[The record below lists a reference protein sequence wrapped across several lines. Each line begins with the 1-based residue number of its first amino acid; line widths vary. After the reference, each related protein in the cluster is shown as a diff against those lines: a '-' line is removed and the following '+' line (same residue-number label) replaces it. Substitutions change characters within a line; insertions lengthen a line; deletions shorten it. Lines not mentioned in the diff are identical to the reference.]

1 MKHTKATVDKLY
13 LDSRQRKIIQWLSPS
28 DPSTNYNKA
37 LQQRQEGTGLW
48 FLKGDAFAAW
58 KSQRHSFMWLYGIP
72 GCGKTILSTS
82 IIEHLRSFPDL
93 TLLYFYFDFNDVK
106 KQSLEGV
113 VKALISQLYYT
124 CRDAQKPLDA
134 LYSSSNEGSNQP
146 SCESL
151 CKVFLQMIEQA
162 KDVSIVLDA
171 LDECSTR
178 KGRPTEGLLSW
189 IRDLLNS
196 ERISVHLLVTSRPEQ
211 DIQSGLN
218 DLVNEESKIDIQSN
232 LVTDDISAYIRARV
246 RHGEGLKRWQN
257 HPDVQKKI
265 EEKLIQGANGM

>member
-1 MKHTKATVDKLY
+1 MKHTKDTVDKLY
-13 LDSRQRKIIQWLSPS
+13 LDSRQLKVIQWLSPP

-58 KSQRHSFMWLYGIP
+58 KSQRNSSMWLYGIP
-72 GCGKTILSTS
+72 GCGKTVLSTS

-113 VKALISQLYYT
+113 VKALVSQLYHT
-124 CRDAQKPLDA
+124 CRDVQKPLDA
-134 LYSSSNEGSNQP
+134 LFSSCNEGINQP

-151 CKVFLQMIEQA
+151 CKVLLQMIEQV
-162 KDVSIVLDA
+162 KDVWIVLDA

-189 IRDLLNS
+189 IRDLVNS
-196 ERISVHLLVTSRPEQ
+196 EQINIHLLVTSRPEE
-211 DIQSGLN
+211 DIQSGLD
-218 DLVNEESKIDIQSN
+218 DLVNEGSKISIQSN

-246 RHGEGLKRWQN
+246 RDGEGLKRWQN
-257 HPDVQKKI
+257 RPDVQEKI